1 VSLII
6 ETNDVQPMAQPEAAV
21 GFDLG
26 VSRLG
31 QFPQADAAAY
41 RAIGIEDL
49 NVRGMAALMRSSSLA

>member
-1 VSLII
+1 MTCSLWPNR
-6 ETNDVQPMAQPEAAV
+6 TV